1 MFENLIW
8 ILPAL
13 KEAYKGRDDAK
24 DAWSKIFGKKRIVF
38 TGLSGAGKTV
48 LLDFLTG
55 KGFKQGYQPPKPS
68 QSLEKGKLSADLKKD
83 KPRMALSVIPGQD
96 DSPRLQSLDEIF
108 LGKKGVDGVI
118 HVVSNGFIDVR
129 SPDARNFLIKES
141 NLQTIEKFRQFQLKK
156 ELADLNETCE
166 IIRKSIHKHQ
176 KPKWLL
182 IAVTKADLFYDKL
195 NEAREYYSPNGKSKF
210 AKRLKD
216 LQIQVGTDNFRW
228 ETVPVCTWLK
238 DFEWNNEKQ
247 PSVLKVEERDHFIAN
262 FADETANYSK

>member
-1 MFENLIW
+1 MLEHLTW

-24 DAWSKIFGKKRIVF
+24 DAWGKIFSKKRIVF

-55 KGFKQGYQPPKPS
+55 KGFEQGYQPPKPS
-68 QSLEKGKLSADLKKD
+68 QSVEKGKLSKTLKKD
-83 KPRMALSVIPGQD
+83 KPRMAISVLPGQD
-96 DSPRLQSLDEIF
+96 DFPRLQGLDEIF

-118 HVVSNGFIDVR
+118 HVVSNGFIEER
-129 SPDARNFLIKES
+129 SSVTRELLIKE
-141 NLQTIEKFRQFQLKK
+141 NKLQTIEQFRQYQLKR
-156 ELADLNETCE
+156 ELTDLSATCE

-176 KPKWLL
+176 KPKWML
-182 IAVTKADLFYDKL
+182 IAVTKVDLFYDKL
-195 NEAREYYSPNGKSKF
+195 DEAREYYSQNGKSKF
-210 AKRLKD
+210 ARRLKE

-228 ETVPVCTWLK
+228 ETVPVCAWLN

-247 PSVLKVEERDHFIAN
+247 PSVLKVDDRDHFVAN
-262 FADETANYSK
+262 FATEMASYSK

>member
-1 MFENLIW
+1 MIEHLTW

-13 KEAYKGRDDAK
+13 KESYKNRNDAK
-24 DAWSKIFGKKRIVF
+24 DAWSRIFGKKQIVF
-38 TGLSGAGKTV
+38 TGLGGAGKSV

-55 KGFKQGYQPPKPS
+55 KGFEQGYQPPKPS
-68 QSLEKGKLSADLKKD
+68 QSVEKGKLSSALKKG

-96 DSPRLQSLDEIF
+96 DFPRLQSLDESF

-118 HVVSNGFIDVR
+118 HVVSNGFVELR
-129 SPDARNFLIKES
+129 SLPDRNVLVKETK
-141 NLQTIEKFRQFQLKK
+141 LQTIEQFRQYQLNK
-156 ELADLNETCE
+156 ELKDLDETCE

-182 IAVTKADLFYDKL
+182 VAVTKVDLFYDKL
-195 NEAREYYSPNGKSKF
+195 SEAREYYSSSGKSKF
-210 AKRLKD
+210 AKRLKE

-238 DFEWNNEKQ
+238 DFEWNNELQ
-247 PSVLKVEERDHFIAN
+247 PSVLKVDQRDHLIAN
-262 FADETANYSK
+262 FVEEMAHYSK